1 MPVIRRREHPESR
14 GNGSLR
20 AFDGGLSRGML
31 KREEGRNQAL
41 HARARLAATLDALGD
56 VEAAIGHYLDML
68 RLNPGDNR
76 PDFRLCRLFIAHS
89 RLGRRPPPLK
99 AGPCADAYVLL
110 AEEKAK
116 SDWRDG
122 FDRGVGLDPAGQLA
136 HLPER
141 RPPVEGSQGR
151 CFIPGEAFD
160 RRFGS
165 GPVDALIAD
174 LAHPP
179 VNGGVGVL
187 PQGRRRGQSGA
198 WDQSVQ

>member
-1 MPVIRRREHPESR
+1 MLWNARAPLLAYLRELQRRHAIAVIVVHHAKK
-14 GNGSLR
+14 GAGHVR
-20 AFDGGLSRGML
+20 AG
-31 KREEGRNQAL
+31 QAL
-41 HARARLAATLDALGD
+41 RGSSEFHAWG
-56 VEAAIGHYLDML
+56 EPPGHAIGI
-68 RLNPGDNR
+68 G
-76 PDFRLCRLFIAHS
+76 
-89 RLGRRPPPLK
+89 
-99 AGPCADAYVLL
+99 V
-110 AEEKAK
+110 E
-116 SDWRDG
+116 

-187 PQGRRRGQSGA
+187 PQGRRRGHSGA
-198 WDQSVQ
+198 WGQSVQ